1 MRVDVFFTAREV
13 GPGDVAGR
21 VVAVLDVL
29 RASSSIAAALVHGA
43 RAVVP
48 GESSEAIV
56 NRAKAFDRD
65 EVRLAGERR
74 MQKIDGFDLGNS
86 PLEFTAD
93 AVEGRTV
100 LMTTSNGTGAFAVTQ
115 GAREVYA
122 ASFVNFSAV
131 LRVMRVALR
140 NGANLAF
147 ICAGSDGQFSL
158 EDAACAGR
166 YVAHVIRRLADVE
179 MNDAALAAMQ
189 LHRKF
194 GADVWGL
201 FETSRH
207 GQALAQAGLAAD
219 LVACATVDAYPVVP
233 VYQDRQITRLAAAGA
248 Q

>member
-29 RASSSIAAALVHGA
+29 RASSSIAAALRNGA

-56 NRAKAFDRD
+56 THAKAFDRT

-93 AVEGRTV
+93 AVGGRTV
-100 LMTTSNGTGAFAVTQ
+100 LMTTTNGTPAFAVTQ
-115 GAREVYA
+115 GARRVYA

-131 LRVMRVALR
+131 LEVMRAALR
-140 NGANLAF
+140 TGADLAF
-147 ICAGSDGQFSL
+147 ICAGREGQFSL
-158 EDAACAGR
+158 EDATCAGR
-166 YVAHVIRRLADVE
+166 YVAHVTRRIPNVE
-179 MNDAALAAMQ
+179 LNDAAVAAVQ

-201 FETSRH
+201 FEASHH
-207 GQALAQAGLAAD
+207 GQALAQAGFAAD

-233 VYQDRQITRLAAAGA
+233 VYQDRLITRFVATEER
-248 Q
+248 